1 MSTISF
7 KNVGIKTSTKKTLE
21 NERRTL
27 PPLGI
32 MTPVREGT
40 GTDGIFK
47 MHRDPAAWIK
57 DNLKNLILTNRGD
70 RVIAADFGA
79 NLLPLAMESLVQD
92 DFDNEAVVRIKTAVD
107 RYMPYVQLSEFTS
120 QIVKDELGEGLGRV
134 EIIITYDVKSTDIKN
149 QAVKVS
155 FYLGG

>member
-1 MSTISF
+1 MATISF
-7 KNVGIKTSTKKTLE
+7 KDVGIKTSTKKTLDE
-21 NERRTL
+21 QKKTT

-32 MTPVREGT
+32 VTPVREGT

-47 MHRDPAAWIK
+47 MHRDPATWIK

-79 NLLPLAMESLVQD
+79 NLLPLAMDSLTLD
-92 DFDNEAVVRIKTAVD
+92 DFDSEAVARISRAVS
-107 RYMPYVQLSEFTS
+107 RYMPFIDLKEFSSTS
-120 QIVKDELGEGLGRV
+120 DKTEIGEGLGRID
-134 EIIITYDVKSTDIKN
+134 IIITYDVRSTNIKN
-149 QAVKVS
+149 QVVKVS